1 MSWLKE
7 VPKTMEY
14 IVEHPYETL
23 LFVTPSTKYTKSKI
37 VTTIASTCVETMK
50 FGEIKDCLNDPDY
63 ILIKID
69 KEEKNNGK

>member
-14 IVEHPYETL
+14 IVEHPHETL
-23 LFVTPSTKYTKSKI
+23 LFVRPSMKYTESTI
-37 VTTIASTCVETMK
+37 MTTIVSTCVEAMK
-50 FGEIKDCLNDPDY
+50 FSEIKDRLNDPDY